1 MCKGLVRV
9 AEDKVRNTSRKL
21 LIPFLQRIFHGLP
34 KLVLFVGCM
43 FDRFLKKLFDKLL
56 DEFRWTLVLNVEV
69 FFDLMVLRA

>member
-1 MCKGLVRV
+1 VCKGLVRV
-9 AEDKVRNTSRKL
+9 AKDKVRNTGRKV
-21 LIPFLQRIFHGLP
+21 LIPFLQRIFHDLS

-43 FDRFLKKLFDKLL
+43 FYRFLEKLFDKLL